1 MISNGRILSLMLDAS
16 VAVKVGVS
24 KGSLSRDSSAGLK
37 LDHLVQQVDSILIE
51 VASVT
56 HLSNV

>member
-1 MISNGRILSLMLDAS
+1 MLDAS

-24 KGSLSRDSSAGLK
+24 KGSLGRDSSTGLE